1 MNEDKKLDEEALE
14 GVTGGKVT
22 FEKPVYDPEELPN
35 TGPTE
40 EVQIPTGANFLK
52 GE

>member
-1 MNEDKKLDEEALE
+1 MIEDKKLDEEALE
-14 GVTGGKVT
+14 GVAGGKVT

-35 TGPTE
+35 TGPAEQT
-40 EVQIPTGANFLK
+40 QIPAGANFAR

>member
-1 MNEDKKLDEEALE
+1 MNEEKELDEEALE

-22 FEKPVYDPEELPN
+22 FDKPVYDPEELPN
-35 TGPTE
+35 TGPAGK
-40 EVQIPTGANFLK
+40 VQCPVGANLLK